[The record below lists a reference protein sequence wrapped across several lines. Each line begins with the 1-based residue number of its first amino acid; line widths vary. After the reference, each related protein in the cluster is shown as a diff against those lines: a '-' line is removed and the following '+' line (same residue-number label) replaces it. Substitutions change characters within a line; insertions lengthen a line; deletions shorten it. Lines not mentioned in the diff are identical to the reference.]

1 MKPFKL
7 LGFTSIYSVK
17 GGRAGSGR
25 RSRPAAG
32 GNQGMRQ
39 LHPIRAIAILAVC
52 VVLLSPA
59 LAAAKEAD
67 AGAFL
72 KALSREA
79 SAKLGGKDLS
89 KAQKQEN
96 FRQLFQSAFD
106 VPTISRFVLGK
117 YWRSATDAQRKAFT
131 AAFEE
136 LQMQRFLPQFEKYD
150 ESAVQVESVQPEPG
164 KPDLFRVN
172 SKIIRPEGEPIN
184 VVWRVRDTGSA
195 YKILDVVAE
204 GVSMAISLRHE
215 YGEVAKTKGIDGLIK
230 DMQDKSAELAAQ

>member
-1 MKPFKL
+1 
-7 LGFTSIYSVK
+7 
-17 GGRAGSGR
+17 
-25 RSRPAAG
+25 
-32 GNQGMRQ
+32 MRQ
-39 LHPIRAIAILAVC
+39 LRPIRAIAILAVC
-52 VVLLSPA
+52 VAVLNPA

-79 SAKLGGKDLS
+79 AAKLGSKGLS
-89 KAQKQEN
+89 KAQKQDN

-117 YWRSATDAQRKAFT
+117 YWRSASEAQRQAFT

-150 ESAVQVESVQPEPG
+150 ENAVQVASVQGEAG
-164 KPDLFRVN
+164 KPDIFKVN
-172 SKIIRPEGEPIN
+172 SKIIRPEGEPFN
-184 VVWRVRDTGSA
+184 VVWRVRDTGDA

-215 YGEVAKTKGIDGLIK
+215 YGEVAKAKGIDGLIA
-230 DMQDKSAELAAQ
+230 DMSDKSAALAAQ

>member
-1 MKPFKL
+1 
-7 LGFTSIYSVK
+7 
-17 GGRAGSGR
+17 
-25 RSRPAAG
+25 
-32 GNQGMRQ
+32 MRQ
-39 LHPIRAIAILAVC
+39 LRPIRAIAILAVC
-52 VVLLSPA
+52 VAVLNPA

-79 SAKLGGKDLS
+79 AAKLGSKGLS
-89 KAQKQEN
+89 KAQKQDN

-106 VPTISRFVLGK
+106 VPTISPFVLGK
-117 YWRSATDAQRKAFT
+117 YWRSASEAQRQAFT

-150 ESAVQVESVQPEPG
+150 ENAVQVASVQGEAG
-164 KPDLFRVN
+164 KPDIFKVN
-172 SKIIRPEGEPIN
+172 SKIIRPEGEPFN
-184 VVWRVRDTGSA
+184 VVWRVRDTGDA

-215 YGEVAKTKGIDGLIK
+215 YGEVAKAKGIDGLIA
-230 DMQDKSAELAAQ
+230 DMSDKSAALAAQ